1 MCWHTPSV
9 ISVRWLLA
17 QADSAQ
23 FLYNADSAQFLY
35 NADSAQFLYNA
46 DSAQFLYNVLYNH
59 KTFESMSFMEVILW

>member
-1 MCWHTPSV
+1 M
-9 ISVRWLLA
+9 RWLLA

-23 FLYNADSAQFLY
+23 FLYDADSAQFLY

-59 KTFESMSFMEVILW
+59 KTFESMSFMEVILKQNQSGRI